1 VTPFTLAQANR
12 LDDVYAHR
20 HELSSELIKYV
31 VDPAFVTDGDR
42 GNGLA
47 SAGQRARELPTL
59 PDFPPALNLN
69 EAPTGAAPRFAVSR
83 HLDPPGGSAGQA
95 QGQDGD
101 GKVTGSTSS

>member
-1 VTPFTLAQANR
+1 MTPFTLAQANR

-59 PDFPPALNLN
+59 PDFPPAVN
-69 EAPTGAAPRFAVSR
+69 ETSPRGRTKPCVYRAVLR
-83 HLDPPGGSAGQA
+83 AVGR
-95 QGQDGD
+95 
-101 GKVTGSTSS
+101 VV